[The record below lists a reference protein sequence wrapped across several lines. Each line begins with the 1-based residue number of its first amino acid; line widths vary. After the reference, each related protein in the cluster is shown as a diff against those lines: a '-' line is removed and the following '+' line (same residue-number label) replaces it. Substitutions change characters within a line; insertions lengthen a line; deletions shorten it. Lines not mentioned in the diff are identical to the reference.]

1 MKGDTMNR
9 YVQEKWSWIEGT
21 HTIRIELLGSL
32 SDEDLRFSPGG
43 ANMTLGAL
51 IRESGD
57 VEYAYNQSLK
67 TMSQDWSYSNTEAGI
82 EQSVERLKTWL
93 QALDSEMTALVA
105 AFSDDDLRKTIDRGG
120 FAVPVDMQL
129 DIYLQ
134 ALLIFIAKVTIFLR
148 AMNRPLPQNV
158 QEFIG

>member
-1 MKGDTMNR
+1 MNR

-21 HTIRIELLGSL
+21 HVIRIELLGNL
-32 SDEDLRFSPGG
+32 SDDDLRFTPGG

-51 IRESGD
+51 FRESGD
-57 VEYAYNQSLK
+57 IEHAYVQSLK
-67 TMSQDWSYSNTEAGI
+67 TMSQNWSYSNTETGI

-93 QALDSEMTALVA
+93 QTLDGEMTALVA
-105 AFSDDDLRKTIDRGG
+105 AFSDDDLRKSIDRGG

-134 ALLIFIAKVTIFLR
+134 ALLIFLGKVTIFFR

>member
-1 MKGDTMNR
+1 MNR

-32 SDEDLRFSPGG
+32 SDDDLRFSPGG

-51 IRESGD
+51 VRESGD

-67 TMSQDWSYSNTEAGI
+67 TMSQDWSYSNTEPGI

-93 QALDSEMTALVA
+93 QSLDSEMSALVA

-129 DIYLQ
+129 DVYLQ
-134 ALLIFIAKVTIFLR
+134 ALLIFLGKLSIFFR
-148 AMNRPLPQNV
+148 AMNKPLPQNV
-158 QEFIG
+158 LDFIG